1 MGIAEAEDAF
11 IVRKGWDIDAEGISA
26 HPGLFVVVAEHA
38 GDGNAA
44 VDQVG
49 GAIDRRAPVAG
60 IVIGDYKVRADPGG
74 RFDQFQI
81 IWDHF
86 L

>member
-1 MGIAEAEDAF
+1 MGIAEAKSLLT
-11 IVRKGWDIDAEGISA
+11 VRKGLDIYAEGISI
-26 HPGLFVVVAEHA
+26 HLGLFVVVAEHA

-49 GAIDRRAPVAG
+49 GAIDRRTPVAG
-60 IVIGDYKVRADPGG
+60 IGIGDCKVRADTGG
-74 RFDQFQI
+74 GFDQFQI
-81 IWDHF
+81 IYDHF